1 MPYTKIVCTIGP
13 ASVTPDVLNNLIQS
27 GMDVARLNFA
37 HGTEEEHAGKIAAIR
52 AASAE
57 WGVPVAILQDLAGPK
72 IRVGQVP
79 EPGLL
84 LTVGST
90 LVLSACDKED
100 PYQPNQVGVT
110 YKELADDVFPGDPIL
125 LADGLLELEVLKTTG
140 TEVVCKVV
148 TGGLLTSHKGINL
161 PTRSIKASS
170 LTPKDRLD
178 LAIGL
183 KYGVDFV
190 GLSFVRS
197 AADILEVKEAM
208 GDRQLPVIAKIEKHE
223 AVQNIDS
230 ILEVA
235 DGVMVARGDLGVEI
249 PLEDVPGVQKMLI
262 KKANERGKPVI
273 TATQMLR
280 SMVDSP
286 RPTRAEA
293 TDVYNA
299 VLDGTDAVMLSEE
312 TAMGSYP
319 VEAVRYM
326 ARIAKTAEKLMS
338 VEKFMSLTPQKT
350 IADSVAHATCELAD
364 FLGAAAVVA
373 STVSGL
379 TAKQIAR
386 FRPRCPIIALSPKD
400 DTLKSLALHWG
411 CKPFRIPPPEDMEDL
426 IESSAK
432 YALASGLVKPG
443 DLVII
448 TAGHPYGGKGT
459 TNLIKVCCI

>member
-13 ASVTPDVLNNLIQS
+13 ASEKPDVLHDLVRD
-27 GMDVARLNFA
+27 GMSVARLNFA
-37 HGTEEEHAGKIAAIR
+37 HGTEEEHAGKIRAIR
-52 AASAE
+52 AAAEE

-72 IRVGQVP
+72 IRVGEIP
-79 EPGLL
+79 EPGLNL
-84 LTVGST
+84 AVGET
-90 LVLSACDKED
+90 LVLSSRDDAD
-100 PYQPNQVGVT
+100 PAARRVGMT
-110 YKELADDVFPGDPIL
+110 YKDLAREVYPGDPIL
-125 LADGLLELEVLKTTG
+125 LADGLLELEVVETTG
-140 TEVVCKVV
+140 ADIITRVV
-148 TGGLLTSHKGINL
+148 TGGILTSHKGINL
-161 PTRSIKASS
+161 PTRSLKASS
-170 LTPKDRLD
+170 LTPKDRAD

-190 GLSFVRS
+190 GLSFVRT
-197 AADILEVKEAM
+197 AGDIVEVKEAM
-208 GDRQLPVIAKIEKHE
+208 GDRQVPVIAKIEKHE
-223 AVQNIDS
+223 AVVNIDS

-235 DGVMVARGDLGVEI
+235 DGIMVARGDLGVEI
-249 PLEDVPGVQKMLI
+249 PLEEVPVVQKMLI
-262 KKANERGKPVI
+262 KKANERGRPVI

-293 TDVYNA
+293 TDVANA

-326 ARIAKTAEKLMS
+326 AKIAKTAEGVMA
-338 VEKFMSLTPQKT
+338 VEKFLSLEPQKT
-350 IADSVAHATCELAD
+350 VADAVAHATCELAD
-364 FLGAAAVVA
+364 FLEAAAVVA

-386 FRPRCPIIALSPKD
+386 FRPRCPIIALSPREE
-400 DTLKSLALHWG
+400 TLRDLSLHWG

-426 IESSAK
+426 IESSAQ
-432 YALASGLVKPG
+432 YALATGLVKPG

-448 TAGHPYGGKGT
+448 TAGHPYGGEGT
-459 TNLIKVCCI
+459 TNLIKAHCI